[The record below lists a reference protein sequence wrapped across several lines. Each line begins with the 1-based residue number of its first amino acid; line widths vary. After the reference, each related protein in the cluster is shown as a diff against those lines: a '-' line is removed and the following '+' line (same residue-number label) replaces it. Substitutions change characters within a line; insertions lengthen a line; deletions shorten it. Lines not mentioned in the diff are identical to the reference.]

1 MYIYKYNKYIY
12 NRCIYNRCIYNK
24 GGNRQTDRERKE

>member
-12 NRCIYNRCIYNK
+12 NRCIYNKVGID
-24 GGNRQTDRERKE
+24 RQIEKERNEK